1 MSILRRKRKYR
12 IVQTPRFLNFLRI
25 NTEASISRGNRVT
38 LFSQGG
44 EFLPAMLQS
53 LMEAE
58 RLIVVEFYIIKDD
71 CTGCAFAE
79 NLLSAAGRGVDV
91 LLLYDYV
98 GCFDTPASYF
108 KRLEKGGVKC
118 LPFNPPPFRKGI
130 GWFDKRDHRKMAV
143 IDGRAAFVGGLN
155 IADEYA
161 GHGESLKHWRDMGV
175 RIDGPAAAGLQQ
187 LFLDSWLGE
196 GGMIDDAFRRE
207 AAVPVEDAD
216 GAEVM
221 VVSGGPHHNRSFIR
235 AAFRMAIAGASED
248 IKILNPYFVPGPRV
262 LRSLLR
268 AAGRG
273 VRVQLILPAKSDVP
287 LVRLISRSYYALLLR
302 GGIEIFERQ
311 GTMLHAKVMLID
323 DYWTV
328 IGSANLDQRSFHR
341 NYEVNVV
348 VDSREFGDQVA
359 EMFAEDLAK
368 SRRIV
373 LEEHERRGIG
383 VRLLERCCAPISWF
397 L

>member
-1 MSILRRKRKYR
+1 MSILRRKRKYL
-12 IVQTPRFLNFLRI
+12 IVRTPRFLAFFRR
-25 NTEASISRGNRVT
+25 NTEASTTRGNRVT

-44 EFLPAMLQS
+44 EFLPAMLHA
-53 LMEAE
+53 LMAAE
-58 RLIVVEFYIIKDD
+58 RLIVLEFYIIKDD
-71 CTGCAFAE
+71 CTGCAFADA
-79 NLLSAAGRGVDV
+79 LLSAAGRGVRV
-91 LLLYDYV
+91 FLLYDYV
-98 GCFDTPASYF
+98 GCFDTPATYF

-130 GWFDKRDHRKMAV
+130 AWFDKRDHRKMAV

-161 GHGESLKHWRDMGV
+161 GYGESVERWRDMGV
-175 RIDGPAAAGLQQ
+175 RIAGPAAAGFQQ
-187 LFLDSWLGE
+187 LFLDSWLDE
-196 GGMIDDAFRRE
+196 GGMDDGAVRRE
-207 AAVPVEDAD
+207 AAVPPEDAD

-221 VVSGGPHHNRSFIR
+221 IVSGGPHHNRSFIR
-235 AAFRMAIAGASED
+235 GAFRMAIAGASED
-248 IKILNPYFVPGPRV
+248 IKILNPYFLPGPRV

-273 VRVQLILPAKSDVP
+273 VRVQLVLPAKSDMP
-287 LVRLISRSYYALLLR
+287 LVRLISRSHYALLLR

-311 GTMLHAKVMLID
+311 GTVLHAKVMLID
-323 DYWTV
+323 DYWAV

-341 NYEVNVV
+341 NYEVNVI

-359 EMFAEDLAK
+359 GMFAEDLDR

-373 LEEHERRGIG
+373 LEEHERRGFW